1 MSALLELDGI
11 VKRFGTTTAV
21 DKLDLEI
28 QEGEFVVLLGPS
40 GCGKTT
46 TLRMIAGFET
56 PTEGQILVEGR
67 PISSPRRVVP
77 PERRGMGMMFQSYA
91 VWPHMTVRQ
100 NVAYGLKLKSVAK
113 RELADGVHRALSTVR
128 MEGHGDRYPAELS
141 GGQQQ
146 RVALARALAVEPKIL
161 LMDEPLSNLDA
172 KLREEMRR
180 ELNRLHAALGFTTV
194 YVTHDQGEAM
204 ALADRI
210 VVLKDGRVQQVGSPA
225 DLYLRP
231 ANAFVA
237 GFLGRANIVPGVAG
251 PAGTM
256 TVAGRQ
262 LSGTSTRELPPGTD
276 VYGVVRPVGVEVVP
290 DSVDGAADGAA
301 DGDADVFDC
310 TVEDLLF
317 LGESIEVVLRVPD
330 LDTELLATLSPYSG
344 VRAGMQLRCRLRGA
358 VIVEADAE
366 APTTVG
372 IVDPADFEAT
382 SDGAASVAAG

>member
-1 MSALLELDGI
+1 MSLLELDGI
-11 VKRFGTTTAV
+11 VKRFGSTTAV
-21 DKLDLEI
+21 DRLDLQI

-46 TLRMIAGFET
+46 TLRMVAGFET
-56 PTEGQILVEGR
+56 PTEGQILVDGS
-67 PISSPRRVVP
+67 PVSSPRRVVP
-77 PERRGMGMMFQSYA
+77 PERREMGMMFQSYA
-91 VWPHMTVRQ
+91 VWPHMTVHQ
-100 NVAYGLKLKSVAK
+100 NVAYGLKLKRVAK
-113 RELADGVHRALSTVR
+113 QDLAAEVHRALATVR

-172 KLREEMRR
+172 KLREEMRT
-180 ELNRLHAALGFTTV
+180 ELHRLHAALGFTTV

-210 VVLKDGRVQQVGSPA
+210 VVLKDGQVQQVGSPE
-225 DLYLRP
+225 DLYMRP

-256 TVAGRQ
+256 TIGARQ
-262 LSGTSTRELPPGTD
+262 LAGTYPRELAPGTK
-276 VYGVVRPVGVEVVP
+276 VFGIIRPVGVEIVP
-290 DSVDGAADGAA
+290 DASSS
-301 DGDADVFDC
+301 DADVFDC

-317 LGESIEVVLRVPD
+317 LGEAIEVVLRVPD
-330 LDTELLATLSPYSG
+330 LDTDLLATLSPYVG
-344 VRAGMQLRCRLRGA
+344 VRAGMRLRCRLRGT
-358 VIVEADAE
+358 VIVPADE
-366 APTTVG
+366 HVPSTVG
-372 IVDPADFEAT
+372 IVEPASFEAVGDGT
-382 SDGAASVAAG
+382 SPVAAG